1 MDTNNILK
9 LIDAGFTADE
19 IRTMMG
25 GQKPEQKPEQQ
36 PEQQEQKPEQQ
47 EQEQKPDQP
56 QQRPDRTDEVLQA
69 INKLTKAVQLSNVRG
84 SEMDDSGKPTVEE
97 SLQRIMQTFNR

>member
-25 GQKPEQKPEQQ
+25 GQKPEQEQKPEQ
-36 PEQQEQKPEQQ
+36 PPQEQKPEQ
-47 EQEQKPDQP
+47 EQEQKPEQP

-84 SEMDDSGKPTVEE
+84 NEMDDNGKPTVEE
-97 SLQRIMQTFNR
+97 SLQRIMQTFSR